1 MHRSA
6 IARTAAERPSSRSE
20 VSSYGR
26 VMKAVHWLTLLL
38 VIGAF
43 ACIWAERQADTKN
56 EAEIFIHVHQSL
68 GFTILGLT
76 IFRLCWR
83 RRAAIP
89 RLPVSLPAIQKLAA
103 RATEYLLYGLLSVQP
118 VLGILY
124 TNASRHLVNLYFLGD
139 LPVVLGPDRM
149 LAERLIALHDL
160 VALGKIRHVGV
171 SNFDTDQLAAMSE
184 IRTTTAAPI
193 VQRILDGM
201 TTMPAFVL
209 NRRLDLLAANRLAV
223 ALYSPA
229 YDDPSRP
236 VNLARFC
243 FLNPHATTLYK
254 HWDEAAN
261 STVAMLRIEAGRD
274 PYDRE
279 LSDLVGEL
287 STRSDSFRN
296 RWATHNV
303 VLHQAGAKQ
312 FHHPV
317 VGDLSLTYEVMEL
330 SADTGLTLT
339 AYSPEPDS
347 TSQDGLALLA
357 SWAATHDRSDQSTS
371 L

>member
-1 MHRSA
+1 MATYGRRRVPGLRREEVAMLAGVSTDYYARLERGNLTGVSHAVLEA
-6 IARTAAERPSSRSE
+6 IARAL
-20 VSSYGR
+20 
-26 VMKAVHWLTLLL
+26 HL
-38 VIGAF
+38 
-43 ACIWAERQADTKN
+43 D
-56 EAEIFIHVHQSL
+56 EAEHAH
-68 GFTILGLT
+68 
-76 IFRLCWR
+76 
-83 RRAAIP
+83 
-89 RLPVSLPAIQKLAA
+89 
-103 RATEYLLYGLLSVQP
+103 
-118 VLGILY
+118 
-124 TNASRHLVNLYFLGD
+124 
-139 LPVVLGPDRM
+139 
-149 LAERLIALHDL
+149 LHDL
-160 VALGKIRHVGV
+160 AR
-171 SNFDTDQLAAMSE
+171 AANATP
-184 IRTTTAAPI
+184 RARKRAAPRQRI
-193 VQRILDGM
+193 RPVVQRILDGM

-303 VLHQAGAKQ
+303 VLHRAGTKQ
-312 FHHPV
+312 FRHPV